1 MNFFRLNII
10 NSGLLLLI
18 SPLSIFAQS
27 SQTSE
32 LKGSIYVQLQGGS
45 PERPFFLVSSSTLKG
60 DAVFRGQVKHTTDNN
75 ISFYEVPDLLDPDQM
90 RPPFKRGMLSS
101 VQARADVI
109 VESNGSLSNVT
120 LTYPGDGY
128 QTVPDIFV
136 DLPTSGT
143 SSASDFRLA
152 EIEAVVDSGT
162 QKISSLVLKDNG
174 LGYETPPRVKIEGG
188 AHFIKIVEDGSVFTG
203 KFFKIISNDQTSVI
217 VENPLGIDLTK
228 VFTTDRLIEIYQAW
242 TLGSLFGHK
251 AEDVSLA
258 EGNETTADFI
268 YVLKSHEN
276 QNGSISDFSCYFHD
290 GDIWRSKEDP
300 GKLDAADTVVIHP
313 DQAFI
318 LARRSPSPLD
328 LVFSGSATTRN
339 TFGSFPPHLKRQL
352 LSNPY
357 GVDIMLSDLISAQNI
372 STDPLATDKW
382 YAHSSQELAD
392 NVKILNDNVWH
403 TYWNDGTNSNIEVVA
418 KATARFGT
426 GIGGGLTQQDI
437 SFTSG
442 SITAMTNPASSN
454 VVITSDNHGLK
465 NGFSVLI
472 SQVSGY
478 KTNADKEHVDE
489 NGNLVSSGAIPFVI
503 ESGAN
508 GTHEINVLDNNTFEL
523 IGRLGDCDFIDDGLA
538 TWSTGQ
544 SGSGYDSN
552 AFVSFTG
559 GGGSGAKGVAYVSS
573 GKVTSILVT
582 ESGAGYL
589 SAPKVL
595 IHSGGW
601 RKLGAG
607 NAPFNDAPIPA
618 SSGILLVRNHA
629 GAVSSLFSIDSPLN

>member
-1 MNFFRLNII
+1 
-10 NSGLLLLI
+10 
-18 SPLSIFAQS
+18 
-27 SQTSE
+27 
-32 LKGSIYVQLQGGS
+32 
-45 PERPFFLVSSSTLKG
+45 
-60 DAVFRGQVKHTTDNN
+60 
-75 ISFYEVPDLLDPDQM
+75 
-90 RPPFKRGMLSS
+90 
-101 VQARADVI
+101 
-109 VESNGSLSNVT
+109 
-120 LTYPGDGY
+120 
-128 QTVPDIFV
+128 
-136 DLPTSGT
+136 
-143 SSASDFRLA
+143 
-152 EIEAVVDSGT
+152 
-162 QKISSLVLKDNG
+162 
-174 LGYETPPRVKIEGG
+174 
-188 AHFIKIVEDGSVFTG
+188 
-203 KFFKIISNDQTSVI
+203 
-217 VENPLGIDLTK
+217 
-228 VFTTDRLIEIYQAW
+228 
-242 TLGSLFGHK
+242 
-251 AEDVSLA
+251 
-258 EGNETTADFI
+258 
-268 YVLKSHEN
+268 
-276 QNGSISDFSCYFHD
+276 
-290 GDIWRSKEDP
+290 
-300 GKLDAADTVVIHP
+300 
-313 DQAFI
+313 
-318 LARRSPSPLD
+318 
-328 LVFSGSATTRN
+328 
-339 TFGSFPPHLKRQL
+339 
-352 LSNPY
+352 
-357 GVDIMLSDLISAQNI
+357 MLSDLISSQNI
-372 STDPLATDKW
+372 TTDPLATDKW
-382 YAHSSQELAD
+382 YAHNSQELAD

-437 SFTSG
+437 SFASG
-442 SITAMTNPASSN
+442 LITAMTNPASSN

-472 SQVSGY
+472 SQASGY
-478 KTNADKEHVDE
+478 KTNADKEQVDE
-489 NGNLVSSGAIPFVI
+489 NGDLVSTGAIPFVI

-523 IGRLGDCDFIDDGLA
+523 IGRLGDCDFINDGMA